1 MKVFVQNEAGSS
13 TKHHHNEK
21 TLELMRTATVELPY
35 PYAYGFILE
44 TTAEDGGNVDCYVL
58 TQRPLRTGQIVDCE
72 PVALME
78 QFEDG
83 QIDHNVIVV
92 FPGEEHLFDDAARQA
107 LTHFVNHVFEHRP
120 GKKIKAGDFRSREEA
135 LKFVAERD
143 DTKNAQAPNRA
154 NDAVLGPESGKNR
167 RN

>member
-1 MKVFVQNEAGSS
+1 MKVFVQNEAGSR
-13 TKHHHNEK
+13 TKHYHNEK
-21 TLELMRTATVELPY
+21 TLELRRTTEVELPY

-58 TQRPLRTGQIVDCE
+58 TRRALRTGQIVDCE
-72 PVALME
+72 AVALME

-92 FPGEEHLFDDAARQA
+92 FPGEEQLFDDAARQA

-120 GKKIKAGDFRSREEA
+120 GKKIKAGEFRSRKDA
-135 LKFVAERD
+135 LEFVAERD
-143 DTKNAQAPNRA
+143 DTKSAQSQNRA
-154 NDAVLGPESGKNR
+154 NEGVLDPESG
-167 RN
+167 RNGRN